1 MSEATR
7 ILAIRHGETAWNLGG
22 RVQGQLDVGL
32 NATGR
37 WQAQRLAQALAGE
50 DISAIYSS
58 DLWRAWETALA
69 LADAKEIGITADTG
83 LRERNFGAF
92 EGKTFGEVESTWPE
106 QSLRWR
112 RREPDFEPG
121 GGESLLRFRQRV
133 TGAVRAI
140 CQHHGGEQIAIVSH
154 GGVLDVL
161 YRWATGQELQA
172 PRTWELGNAA
182 INRLLWTPDAFVLV
196 GWADSGHLEGAVSA
210 QADN

>member
-1 MSEATR
+1 MSESTR

-50 DISAIYSS
+50 EISAIYSS

-69 LADAKEIGITADTG
+69 LADARQIGITADTG

-106 QSLRWR
+106 QSRRWR

-121 GGESLLRFRQRV
+121 GGESLLRFRERV

-140 CQHHGGEQIAIVSH
+140 CQHHAGEQIAIVSH

-172 PRTWELGNAA
+172 PRTWALGNAA
-182 INRLLWTPDAFVLV
+182 INRLMWTPDALVLV
-196 GWADSGHLEGAVSA
+196 GWADCGHLEDALPA
-210 QADN
+210 QTEA